1 MGNKEQNKFVYDEA
15 HCHELLAALPGVFAA
30 GVRIKGKEIVEIHV
44 LASSDRG
51 AKQVVRDVQ
60 SALFAAYGVEVDH
73 RIVSVA
79 QMPMNPLE
87 EKEAALKEKAE
98 RVCTR
103 EIRLMIAGVEV
114 SRRNGMVEITV
125 SLMKE
130 NEMFEGKATCRDTR
144 RHYLRAAAM
153 ATLDAVHTMLGKECF
168 ELLEVRQVNIC
179 DADIL
184 ITMIEFWHGGM
195 CAPVMLTGAAV
206 QHDDA
211 VSSVVRSTLD
221 GLNRCIGKLCAQ
233 CNP

>member
-103 EIRLMIAGVEV
+103 EVRLMIAGVEV

-153 ATLDAVHTMLGKECF
+153 ATLDAVHAMLGKECF

>member
-1 MGNKEQNKFVYDEA
+1 MSNKEQNKFMYDET
-15 HCHELLAALPGVFAA
+15 HCHELLTALPGVFAA

-87 EKEAALKEKAE
+87 EKAAQKEKEE
-98 RVCTR
+98 RTCIHDV
-103 EIRLMIAGVEV
+103 RLMITGVEV
-114 SRRNGMVEITV
+114 ARRNGMVEIGV
-125 SLMKE
+125 SLMKGSE
-130 NEMFEGKATCRDTR
+130 TFEGKATCRDTR
-144 RHYLRAAAM
+144 RHYLRAAAT
-153 ATLDAVHTMLGKECF
+153 ATLDAVHAMLGKECF

-184 ITMIEFWHGGM
+184 IAMIEFWHGGM
-195 CAPVMLTGAAV
+195 CAPVMLTGASV

-221 GLNRCIGKLCAQ
+221 ALNRCIGKLCAQ
-233 CNP
+233 CNG